1 LIIFSLFYTT
11 NYLGRFNFWPLA
23 PLIREDL
30 HLTNVQIGL
39 INAALLWGFCLG
51 DVIHGSMSERYGFK
65 LWILCGAI
73 LTTVCNIIVSFS
85 DSFLFFLIPWFLCG
99 FCNAA
104 CWAPGIGMVS
114 QWWNKSE
121 RGFALGVVSGA
132 SGGAMLLMWSV
143 TGLIGTSFDWRMS
156 FRYPPIII
164 AVAAIIVFVMCKDFP
179 SSAGF
184 SNRTRKNQ
192 NLLTW
197 AKYKLILKNPKF
209 HLIGHIKGLENVVR
223 YGLMTW
229 IPLYY
234 YDKGG
239 FDIRTT
245 ILITILLPI
254 GYMIAPPIAG
264 ILSDKML
271 HSDRKP
277 LTLASCVL
285 SSGVLFCMCFVDPN
299 DVFIGC
305 VLMIIGGLSLGMS
318 QLPVMAVDF
327 FGKDLAATTSSLVDA
342 HGYFYAGVQAVIISL
357 IVGVMGNWA
366 IVFLLM
372 GSVRLLSA
380 GVLLVAR
387 LR

>member
-1 LIIFSLFYTT
+1 
-11 NYLGRFNFWPLA
+11 
-23 PLIREDL
+23 
-30 HLTNVQIGL
+30 
-39 INAALLWGFCLG
+39 
-51 DVIHGSMSERYGFK
+51 
-65 LWILCGAI
+65 
-73 LTTVCNIIVSFS
+73 
-85 DSFLFFLIPWFLCG
+85 
-99 FCNAA
+99 
-104 CWAPGIGMVS
+104 
-114 QWWNKSE
+114 
-121 RGFALGVVSGA
+121 
-132 SGGAMLLMWSV
+132 
-143 TGLIGTSFDWRMS
+143 
-156 FRYPPIII
+156 
-164 AVAAIIVFVMCKDFP
+164 
-179 SSAGF
+179 
-184 SNRTRKNQ
+184 
-192 NLLTW
+192 
-197 AKYKLILKNPKF
+197 
-209 HLIGHIKGLENVVR
+209 
-223 YGLMTW
+223 LMTW